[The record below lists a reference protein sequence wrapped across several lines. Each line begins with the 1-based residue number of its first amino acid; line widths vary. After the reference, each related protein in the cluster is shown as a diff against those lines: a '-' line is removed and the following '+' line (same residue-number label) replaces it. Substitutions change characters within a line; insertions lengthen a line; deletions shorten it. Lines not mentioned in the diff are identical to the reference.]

1 MAVSMPLIIDN
12 RCNQNLI
19 IALTSELRLPA
30 IYPFRYYAENGGL
43 SSYSVPWLLGRT
55 ACNGGDPL
63 RAFCYAGDMTGSLQ
77 LGDYP
82 QVIKAMVSVSSSIN
96 LPEHDVERAEDRRD
110 IGEHVAAGEEIH
122 R

>member
-55 ACNGGDPL
+55 RKNLVSRRSYESLGRNLLTKTVASCPGD
-63 RAFCYAGDMTGSLQ
+63 T
-77 LGDYP
+77 
-82 QVIKAMVSVSSSIN
+82 
-96 LPEHDVERAEDRRD
+96 
-110 IGEHVAAGEEIH
+110 
-122 R
+122 